1 MTARWSVLMKS
12 YRDAA
17 YNRKQIERRK
27 QHEYIQYTDGLVF
40 GPETLVN
47 PN

>member
-12 YRDAA
+12 YRDAV

-27 QHEYIQYTDGLVF
+27 QLELTRIFNILMVEFLV
-40 GPETLVN
+40 L
-47 PN
+47 